1 MFTVKKVSLFFI
13 TLAFLLPALFVSAEE
28 NISTE
33 NSEVDALYKQI
44 SSLLSLVES
53 LQKQIMVLG
62 GENSIKSENT
72 FSFGRNLSVGD
83 IGKDVKALQMALN
96 KDERTKIANFGPGA
110 PGFETE
116 YFGGRTATAV
126 SRFQELYSEDI
137 LVPVGLSQGNGFV
150 GPSTREKLQ
159 KLYGKSDFGLEIT
172 KNEEKS
178 NNTAVNKV
186 NIEVSG
192 DSSTSLQ
199 TESTIY
205 SGNVEKTKA
214 LSDLLSEQ
222 DYNLLKDLYE
232 SDSSLLQRSF
242 AVGSA
247 SSYTGAPGEKIVL
260 DGIHLTNDIDI
271 HFNDHI
277 ATGTASEDGTELVFT
292 VPDID
297 KGPYELTFTNS
308 SGEKALRIMDF
319 AVVVENAIKPEIYSI
334 FPPSGPL
341 GTEIT
346 ISGVNFAKE
355 NNTINFGQRAVEGV
369 PSEDGKTIKVKVVS
383 DIFMHPDV
391 PNPDNANWPIW
402 VYLANENGF
411 APVPAIF
418 LIKI

>member
-1 MFTVKKVSLFFI
+1 MNKKIVTIFLLLLFILSPTF
-13 TLAFLLPALFVSAEE
+13 TLAEDKTPNQDSSDIKALLE
-28 NISTE
+28 
-33 NSEVDALYKQI
+33 QI
-44 SSLLSLVES
+44 SSLLALVES
-53 LQKQIMVLG
+53 LQKQVVEMG
-62 GENSIKSENT
+62 GANRVESEET
-72 FSFGRNLSVGD
+72 FNFSRNLSEGD
-83 IGKDVKALQMALN
+83 SGEDVKILQMALN
-96 KDERTKIANFGPGA
+96 KDERTKIADFGPGA